1 MAKGKYGYRV
11 KQDGDAWAVEITRKI
26 STRKVGVSKRQ
37 DGFSTESEAEEWAKS
52 ALVNF
57 LKNLEER
64 NKRRLEEKEK
74 AALRKQEK
82 QEQHEKNVA
91 EWAKKQQDYY
101 DEQ

>member
-26 STRKVGVSKRQ
+26 SSRRTGVSKRQ
-37 DGFSTESEAEEWAKS
+37 DGFSTEAEAEEWAKT
-52 ALVNF
+52 ALVSF
-57 LKNLEER
+57 LENLEER
-64 NKRRLEEKEK
+64 NKRRMEEKGK
-74 AALRKQEK
+74 VAQRQQEK
-82 QEQHEKNVA
+82 QERHEKNVA